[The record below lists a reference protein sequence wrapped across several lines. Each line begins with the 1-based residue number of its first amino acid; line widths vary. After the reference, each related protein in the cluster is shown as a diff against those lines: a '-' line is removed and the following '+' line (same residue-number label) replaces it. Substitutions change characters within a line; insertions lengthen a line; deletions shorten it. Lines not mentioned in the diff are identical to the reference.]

1 MKELEEV
8 NKLLLEINELEQ
20 KKGDKSDVKKNFITR
35 IIN

>member
-20 KKGDKSDVKKNFITR
+20 QKGDKSDVKKIFITR